1 MQNVHTLHVFVMP
14 LCLIRDTDCS
24 FLSLVRL
31 VRGGVSPWTKRAKQR
46 LSEIP
51 FMILP
56 QGRVEFQLLGS
67 QSFWDILVEDLTHLA
82 AELFG

>member
-1 MQNVHTLHVFVMP
+1 
-14 LCLIRDTDCS
+14 
-24 FLSLVRL
+24 
-31 VRGGVSPWTKRAKQR
+31 
-46 LSEIP
+46 
-51 FMILP
+51 MILP